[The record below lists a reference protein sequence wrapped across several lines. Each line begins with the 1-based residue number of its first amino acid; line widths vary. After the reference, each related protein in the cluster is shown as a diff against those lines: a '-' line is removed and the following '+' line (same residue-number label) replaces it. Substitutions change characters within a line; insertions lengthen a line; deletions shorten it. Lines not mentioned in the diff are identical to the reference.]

1 MAIPNTAWVRERFL
15 GAGMSHKDFD
25 LLVIGAH
32 PDDAEVHVGGLLA
45 LASRRGLRAGI
56 LDLTSGDLGTRG
68 TRETRREEAA
78 ESAKILGVERH
89 DLGFPDGRF
98 TEEENYR
105 LPLMAKLRELRPEV
119 LILPAPEDRH
129 PDHRRAHRLG
139 REAAYYAGLKNYPC
153 DGEPWRPKAVAWMA
167 GEMPGH
173 PDLVV
178 DVSEVWLTR
187 MAAFD
192 AFGSQFTAD
201 SSAPTRIAHPAF
213 RRGVEGRA
221 MHYASFL
228 LCGWAEALW
237 CEKPI
242 PQALLGLL
250 EKLK

>member
-1 MAIPNTAWVRERFL
+1 
-15 GAGMSHKDFD
+15 MSEGLD

-68 TRETRREEAA
+68 TAEMRRGEAA
-78 ESAKILGVERH
+78 AAAKILGIERH
-89 DLGFPDGRF
+89 DMGFPDGRF
-98 TEEENYR
+98 TEEEAYR
-105 LPLMAKLRELRPEV
+105 LPLMAKLRDLRPAV

-153 DGEPWRPKAVAWMA
+153 EGGPWRPKAIAWMA
-167 GEMPGH
+167 GEMPGR

-178 DVSEVWLTR
+178 DVSEVWSTR

-192 AFGSQFTAD
+192 AFGSQFSADPTA
-201 SSAPTRIAHPAF
+201 STRIAHPAF

-221 MHYASFL
+221 MHFASFL
-228 LCGWAEALW
+228 LCDWAEALW
-237 CEKPI
+237 CEKPV
-242 PQALLGLL
+242 PQALLSLL
-250 EKLK
+250 EKLKSKASGNKT

>member
-1 MAIPNTAWVRERFL
+1 
-15 GAGMSHKDFD
+15 MSHEGID

-68 TRETRREEAA
+68 TAETRRAEAA

-98 TEEENYR
+98 SKDESYR
-105 LPLMAKLRELRPEV
+105 LLLMTKLRELRPMV

-129 PDHRRAHRLG
+129 PDHRRAFRLG
-139 REAAYYAGLKNYPC
+139 HEAAYYAGLKNYPC
-153 DGEPWRPKAVAWMA
+153 EGDPWRPKALAWMA
-167 GEMPGH
+167 GENPDR
-173 PDLVV
+173 PDLVL
-178 DVSEVWLTR
+178 DVSDVWTTR
-187 MAAFD
+187 MKAFD
-192 AFGSQFTAD
+192 AFGSQFSAD
-201 SSAPTRIAHPAF
+201 PGASTRIAHPAF

-228 LCGWAEALW
+228 LCEWAEALW
-237 CEKPI
+237 CEKPV
-242 PQALLGLL
+242 PQALLDLL
-250 EKLK
+250 EKLKKPVSGNKT

>member
-1 MAIPNTAWVRERFL
+1 
-15 GAGMSHKDFD
+15 MSHGGLD

-56 LDLTSGDLGTRG
+56 LDLTNGDLGTRG
-68 TRETRREEAA
+68 TAETRRVEAA
-78 ESAKILGVERH
+78 ASAKILGVERH
-89 DLGFPDGRF
+89 ALGFPDGRF
-98 TEEENYR
+98 SEEESYR
-105 LPLMAKLRELRPEV
+105 LLLMAKLRELRPAV

-129 PDHRRAHRLG
+129 PDHRRAYRLG

-153 DGEPWRPKAVAWMA
+153 EGEPWRPQAIAWMA
-167 GEMPGH
+167 GENPGQ

-178 DVSEVWLTR
+178 DVSEVWPTR

-192 AFGSQFTAD
+192 AFGSQFSAD
-201 SSAPTRIAHPAF
+201 PQASTRIAHPAF

-228 LCGWAEALW
+228 LCDWAEALW
-237 CEKPI
+237 CEKPV
-242 PQALLGLL
+242 PQALLQLL
-250 EKLK
+250 DKLKRPASGNKA